1 MEIKYGE
8 VLKLKSDVPI
18 RFVCSAVHP
27 IGHNGYREKHYSI
40 DFGESKLILG
50 ESVIDQMFE
59 PYKPEKEP
67 EETINFSK
75 LKKDELL
82 NMAKELLPDR
92 DVSTMR
98 KDELI
103 TLLEVAS

>member
-1 MEIKYGE
+1 MEIRYGE
-8 VLKLKSDVPI
+8 VLQLKKDVPI

-50 ESVIDQMFE
+50 ESIIDQMFE

-67 EETINFSK
+67 QETINFSK
-75 LKKDELL
+75 LKKNELL
-82 NMAKELLPDR
+82 NIAKELLPDR
-92 DVSTMR
+92 DLSMMR

-103 TLLEVAS
+103 MLLGVAS